1 MSITNQTTTDLS
13 SAEARRL
20 NNKIKRG
27 LYVTWVQI
35 AEAYRGRIHLALGYP
50 SWNDYLTEEFG
61 GVRPL
66 WVPRERRPDVVRSL
80 RQTGMSLRA
89 IAAAMGVT
97 DHTVRRD
104 LDESTAAN
112 PAVELPATVTG
123 LDGRERPARKPTP
136 TPTPTPAPPVRND
149 AAAPFWKKAT
159 DCLHIVRNLGPDH
172 ALAMTAPGKNLDD
185 GMAAVLEAIGLLQ
198 GIAAT
203 RMRAAS

>member
-1 MSITNQTTTDLS
+1 MSITNQPTTDLS
-13 SAEARRL
+13 SAEARKL
-20 NNKIKRG
+20 NNKIKHG

-66 WVPRERRPDVVRSL
+66 WVPRERRPNVVRAL

-89 IAAAMGVT
+89 IAATMGVT

-112 PAVELPATVTG
+112 PAVELPDTTNG
-123 LDGRERPARKPTP
+123 LDGRNQPARRKPPTP
-136 TPTPTPAPPVRND
+136 TPPTSSRNTTARFRATTEKLLLTARAAELLSLHTTPGND
-149 AAAPFWKKAT
+149 
-159 DCLHIVRNLGPDH
+159 
-172 ALAMTAPGKNLDD
+172 LDAS
-185 GMAAVLEAIGLLQ
+185 MAALDQVAALVHKIK
-198 GIAAT
+198 IAASQK
-203 RMRAAS
+203 RAA